1 MEAAAGLQDT
11 AGLTSRFEFDP
22 KLGIDNPAL
31 SLAEDHDHLDSWG
44 PERPRF
50 CLLSRDEGG
59 SFGFQLRKEPNRAG
73 HAVRWVETGSAAQCQ
88 GLQDG
93 DRILGVNMDSVEHE
107 TFQEVVRRIRASG
120 SRVLL
125 TVLAGHVEAAARA
138 LRGDSAHLCPKLG
151 ADVRPRLC
159 HVVKDEGGFGFS
171 VSSGDRGNFW
181 LLVSGGGAAEQAGV
195 PPRARLLEIN
205 GVDVRNITCSQLNQK
220 LQQSR
225 EQVTLLVVDWEV
237 EDRCHQLGLPLAA
250 PLAEGWALPAR
261 PRQLRL
267 EKGPQ
272 GFGFLLREEKGP
284 RGQFGQFLWEVDP
297 GLPAER
303 AGMLA
308 GDRLVAVAGESL
320 EGLGHEE
327 VVARIRAC
335 GSHLSLVVVDPE
347 ADRFYSMVRLS
358 PLLFVA
364 TTASQ
369 ADAPALSPDSLSTP
383 PTPPSHPAPPHPHDP
398 RLCLL
403 YRPLGGSYGFRLSWV
418 AEEPDL
424 FISQVTPGGPAAQ
437 AGLRVGDVVLE
448 VNGHPVGEETSP
460 EGLREL
466 LKAEPPLRLLLA
478 ARTGQGGQGQGP
490 QEPEKD
496 WALASELL

>member
-1 MEAAAGLQDT
+1 MEAAAGVRDT
-11 AGLTSRFEFDP
+11 AGLTPKFEFDP
-22 KLGIDNPAL
+22 KLGVDNPAL
-31 SLAEDHDHLDSWG
+31 SLAEDHDHLDAWG

-59 SFGFQLRKEPNRAG
+59 SFGFHLRKEADRAG
-73 HAVRWVETGSAAQCQ
+73 YVVRCVETGSSAQCQ

-125 TVLAGHVEAAARA
+125 TVLAGHVEAVARA
-138 LRGDSAHLCPKLG
+138 LRGDNALLCPQLG

-171 VSSGDRGNFW
+171 VSSGERGNFW
-181 LLVSGGGAAEQAGV
+181 LLVTGGGSAERAGV
-195 PPRARLLEIN
+195 PHGARLLEVN
-205 GVDVRNITCSQLNQK
+205 GVDVRNITGSQLNRK

-225 EQVTLLVVDWEV
+225 ERVTLLVVDPDV
-237 EDRCHQLGLPLAA
+237 EERCHQLGLPLAA

-261 PRQLRL
+261 PRRLHL

-284 RGQFGQFLWEVDP
+284 SGQFGQFLWEVDP
-297 GLPAER
+297 GLPADR

-327 VVARIRAC
+327 AVARIRAC
-335 GSHLSLVVVDPE
+335 GSHLSLVVVDPD
-347 ADRFYSMVRLS
+347 ADRFYSTVRLS

-364 TTASQ
+364 STTPR
-369 ADAPALSPDSLSTP
+369 ADAPALPPDSHSP
-383 PTPPSHPAPPHPHDP
+383 SPSPPSPPAPRPPHDP

-403 YRPLGGSYGFRLSWV
+403 YRALGGSYGFRLSWV

-424 FISQVTPGGPAAQ
+424 FVSQVTPGGPAAR
-437 AGLRVGDVVLE
+437 AGLRAGDVVLE
-448 VNGHPVGEETSP
+448 VNGHPMGTETGP
-460 EGLREL
+460 EGLKEL

-478 ARTGQGGQGQGP
+478 ARTGQGGQGRGP
-490 QEPEKD
+490 QEPEKV
-496 WALASELL
+496 WPLASELL